1 MTATKAA
8 VLIVEDDPASLDVIV
23 RLLRKND
30 FEPDVAAS
38 AGEALLKLEAD
49 ELPAA
54 VILDLRLPDAN
65 GGIVLRNIRR
75 HQLPIRVAVVTGV
88 SDPSI
93 FTDLMKFPPDAV
105 FKKPVDHREL
115 LRWLT
120 GTVRE

>member
-1 MTATKAA
+1 M
-8 VLIVEDDPASLDVIV
+8 AS
-23 RLLRKND
+23 
-30 FEPDVAAS
+30 S
-38 AGEALLKLEAD
+38 AGEALLKLEKD

-65 GGIVLRNIRR
+65 GSVVLRNIRR

-93 FTDLMKFPPDAV
+93 FTDLMKFPPDAL
-105 FKKPVDHREL
+105 FKKPIEHREL

-120 GTVRE
+120 GV